1 MSAMIRYE
9 FDAERQVLIKCSPE
23 DSPKI
28 IEKNNLVWRDFGP
41 KDEPYARA
49 IYGGQGCWER
59 LDTIDEEKA
68 QSILTQWG
76 YLSSASNG
84 SLSMEQCNTFPKR
97 VNIPPEQIEQLA
109 YHDLV
114 NINWESIHRISSAT
128 AYAQFLFQKHCY
140 YFYVPET
147 GTFFSVEQDGN
158 YYHGYETV
166 VRKCS
171 KAEVLAAATS
181 ELAYARK
188 LSLKENIITYW
199 KNICSLINE
208 Y

>member
-1 MSAMIRYE
+1 MSAIIRYE
-9 FDAERQVLIKCSPE
+9 FDAERQVLIKCSSE

-41 KDEPYARA
+41 KDESYARA
-49 IYGGQGCWER
+49 IFLGQGCWER
-59 LDTIDEEKA
+59 LDTINEEKA
-68 QSILTQWG
+68 QSILAQWG
-76 YLSSASNG
+76 YLSSASNRL
-84 SLSMEQCNTFPKR
+84 LSMEQCNIYPKR
-97 VNIPPEQIEQLA
+97 VDMPPERIEQLA

-114 NINWESIHRISSAT
+114 NINWESGNRISSAT
-128 AYAQFLFQKHCY
+128 AYAKFLFEKYCY

-147 GTFFSVEQDGN
+147 GTFFSVEKDGN
-158 YYHGYETV
+158 HYHGYETV

-181 ELAYARK
+181 NLAYAHS

-199 KNICSLINE
+199 EDICSLINE